1 MESFFSI
8 LKSIIVRGLIIYFVT
23 SFFRRPAPQTTTNP
37 SGPSGPTVPSI
48 AARNFFPNGTALTLH
63 VYISE
68 KEHFTDFSE
77 NSLVWMKDNLI
88 YGDWTSGENG
98 DGTYTFETEYPITE
112 NLQKNG
118 SLYLHA
124 YLTKQG
130 ESPNPKHENFAKK
143 HQFSYTK
150 KMLNR

>member
-1 MESFFSI
+1 MESFLSI
-8 LKSIIVRGLIIYFVT
+8 LKSIIIRGLIIYFVT
-23 SFFRRPAPQTTTNP
+23 SFFRRPAPQTTTNTV
-37 SGPSGPTVPSI
+37 GPSVPSI
-48 AARNFFPNGTALTLH
+48 AARNLFPNGTALSLF
-63 VYISE
+63 VYLSE

-77 NSLVWMKDNLI
+77 DSLVWMKDNII
-88 YGDWTSGENG
+88 YGDWTSGDNG

-112 NLQKNG
+112 NLRKNG

-130 ESPNPKHENFAKK
+130 ESPNPRDENYAKK
-143 HQFSYTK
+143 NQFSYTR